1 MYRLYAPYMSYSLDK
16 LDSKQIEIFK
26 TLCSKAKVTQSQ
38 MLDYAIK
45 NILIPQLEKETGLNV

>member
-1 MYRLYAPYMSYSLDK
+1 MRGDIERISRTFS